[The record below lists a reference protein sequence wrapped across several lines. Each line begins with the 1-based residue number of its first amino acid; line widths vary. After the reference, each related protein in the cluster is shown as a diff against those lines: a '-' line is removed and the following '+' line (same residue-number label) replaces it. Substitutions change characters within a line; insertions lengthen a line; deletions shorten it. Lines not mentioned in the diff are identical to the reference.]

1 MCIRD
6 RNGYCTEWNAG
17 ELEGVVR
24 LSEECDTLMDFIQN
38 GCELYM
44 AHQAAI
50 QANIV
55 AIMKGANCDACTWPF

>member
-1 MCIRD
+1 
-6 RNGYCTEWNAG
+6 
-17 ELEGVVR
+17 
-24 LSEECDTLMDFIQN
+24 
-38 GCELYM
+38 M